1 MTLPNEVK
9 EKLEEGIDKWLLNF
23 DEIAEAGMIF
33 LDKIGIEPN
42 LETLL
47 SYAAGVLD
55 SIVGSFIHAQ
65 YDRGMNA
72 EEDEEMIEL
81 IKEKIPAL
89 EL

>member
-1 MTLPNEVK
+1 M
-9 EKLEEGIDKWLLNF
+9 
-23 DEIAEAGMIF
+23 
-33 LDKIGIEPN
+33 
-42 LETLL
+42 

-81 IKEKIPAL
+81 IKGKIPEF
-89 EL
+89 ELKFKEFLREKEGFNV